1 MFQIFQYSLKQLIR
15 NRAEVFWIIFFP
27 IILGTMFKIAFSNLS
42 ADENFQTIPVAV
54 INEEGSMSD
63 AFVTIAD
70 ELSKGDEPFLK
81 VLYCD
86 EDEALRLLKN
96 QKIDGI
102 IYAGDTISL
111 TVSSDMGNA
120 ALNQS
125 ILQTFVEEYQMN
137 YQAISEIAMTKP
149 EKLPEVLGIM
159 EESTSYNKN
168 VSYSRGNTD
177 TYDQY
182 FYNLIAMVCMYTGIA
197 GCYIAIHNQANL
209 SALGARKNISPTHKM
224 KQITGEL
231 IANILLR
238 FLCVLISF
246 AYIVLVLKIDLTT
259 RLPFAIL
266 SIFVGCMTGMTFGF
280 FLGAI
285 GNLSENLKIGI
296 IMSVTMVGSFLSG
309 LMIGGMRILVE
320 TFCPIINKINPSA
333 LITDTFYSLAIYD
346 TLDRYARNIITLIIL
361 SIFFTIGGF
370 LMTRRKKYANI

>member
-54 INEEGSMSD
+54 INEEGNMSD

>member
-1 MFQIFQYSLKQLIR
+1 MFQIFQYSLKQLVR

-54 INEEGSMSD
+54 INEEGNMSD

>member
-70 ELSKGDEPFLK
+70 ELSKGEEPFLK

>member
-42 ADENFQTIPVAV
+42 ADENFQTIPVAI
-54 INEEGSMSD
+54 INEEGNMSD

-296 IMSVTMVGSFLSG
+296 LMSVTMVGSFLSG

>member
-54 INEEGSMSD
+54 INEKGSMSD

-70 ELSKGDEPFLK
+70 ELSKGEEPFLK

-296 IMSVTMVGSFLSG
+296 LMSVTMVGSFLSG

>member
-70 ELSKGDEPFLK
+70 ELSKGEEPFLK

-296 IMSVTMVGSFLSG
+296 LMSVTMVGSFLSG

>member
-42 ADENFQTIPVAV
+42 ADENFQTIPVAI
-54 INEEGSMSD
+54 INEEGNMSD

>member
-70 ELSKGDEPFLK
+70 ELSKGEEPFLK

-296 IMSVTMVGSFLSG
+296 LMSVTMVGSFLSG
-309 LMIGGMRILVE
+309 LMIGSMRILVE

>member
-1 MFQIFQYSLKQLIR
+1 MFQIFRYSLKQLIR

-54 INEEGSMSD
+54 INEEGNMSD

-70 ELSKGDEPFLK
+70 ELSKGEEPFLK

>member
-54 INEEGSMSD
+54 INEEGNMSD

-70 ELSKGDEPFLK
+70 ELSKGEEPFLK

>member
-54 INEEGSMSD
+54 INEEGNMSD

-296 IMSVTMVGSFLSG
+296 LMSVTMVGSFLSG